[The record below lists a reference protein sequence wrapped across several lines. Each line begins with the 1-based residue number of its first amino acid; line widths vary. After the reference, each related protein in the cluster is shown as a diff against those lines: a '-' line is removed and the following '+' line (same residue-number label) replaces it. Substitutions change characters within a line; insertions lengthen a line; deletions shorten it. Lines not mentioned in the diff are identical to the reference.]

1 MPDAT
6 AAQAAIAGLNG
17 TSFGERTL
25 TVNEARE
32 REERGGSRP
41 NGTSGG
47 RGGKHRAVS
56 RSPEGTRMKLLHKL
70 FPLGHFL
77 ISLLFIGCGVALIT
91 FAALQLWRGVQP
103 WYGLALNER
112 LHTVLD
118 SIAVL
123 TVAVAA
129 LELSQTILEE
139 EVQREAQMSL
149 PTRVR
154 RFLSRF
160 MIVLVVSLSIEALV
174 AVFQFNRTHPEHLP
188 YAALIGLM
196 AAALLA
202 AWGLFIW
209 LNRSAEELE
218 PHAMAQVQRE
228 DEQVP

>member
-1 MPDAT
+1 VSMQSDVYTTDFYAWT
-6 AAQAAIAGLNG
+6 QAQAALFRHQDTQVLDDTNG
-17 TSFGERTL
+17 AAE
-25 TVNEARE
+25 VE
-32 REERGGSRP
+32 
-41 NGTSGG
+41 SGG
-47 RGGKHRAVS
+47 ISLRQALE
-56 RSPEGTRMKLLHKL
+56 SPVEPEDTRMKLLHKL

-103 WYGLALNER
+103 WHGLALNER

-129 LELSQTILEE
+129 LELGQTILEE

-196 AAALLA
+196 AATLLA